1 MTKTS
6 LFSGIVLATAV
17 LSLGVPGSV
26 FATGSEQRPIAQNGL
41 LSEHSA
47 LQSSSPELIAAWR
60 CVNRRV
66 YHPAHYTR
74 GILGRRVYHKG
85 YYSTKRVCS

>member
-6 LFSGIVLATAV
+6 LFSGIALATV
-17 LSLGVPGSV
+17 FLGLGVASPV
-26 FATGSEQRPIAQNGL
+26 FATGSEQRPIESTRL

-47 LQSSSPELIAAWR
+47 LQVSSPELIAAR
-60 CVNRRV
+60 HCVNQRA

-74 GILGRRVYHKG
+74 GVFGRKVYHKA
-85 YYSTKRVCS
+85 YYSTKRVCY